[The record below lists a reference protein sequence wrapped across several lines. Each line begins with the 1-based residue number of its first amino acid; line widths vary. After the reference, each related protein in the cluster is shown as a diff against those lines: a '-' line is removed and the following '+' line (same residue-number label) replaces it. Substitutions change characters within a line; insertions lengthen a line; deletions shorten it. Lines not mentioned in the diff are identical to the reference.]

1 MLSTSKD
8 NSRIKEIRKLLNK
21 KYSLEKGL
29 FVIEGENLVEE
40 SIKTNLLKELYVLEG
55 CECKYNF
62 QYDEVTHEV
71 MKSVS
76 DLKSVP
82 RLLGVAEIKNDN
94 KIGNRIVILDD
105 IQDPGN
111 AGTIIRNAVAFG
123 IDTVVFS
130 KSSVSAYNE
139 KVLRSTGGMIFNIN
153 IIIDDLEHIINQ
165 IKDNNIKVIG
175 TSLNTSKSLETL
187 DKIDNFAIIFGNE
200 GNGVSN
206 KILSLC
212 DEVIKINMNNK
223 CESLN
228 VAVSSGIVLYT
239 LWSKNE

>member
-1 MLSTSKD
+1 MLITSKD
-8 NSRIKEIRKLLNK
+8 NNRIKEIRKLLNK

-40 SIKTNLLKELYVLEG
+40 AIKNNLLKELYVLKG
-55 CECKYNF
+55 SECKYDF
-62 QYDEVTHEV
+62 QHDEVTYEV
-71 MKSVS
+71 MKSIS
-76 DLKSVP
+76 DLKSTP
-82 RLLGVAEIKNDN
+82 RLLGVAKIKKEE
-94 KIGNRIVILDD
+94 KIGKRIVILDD

-123 IDTVVFS
+123 IDTIVFS

-139 KVLRSTGGMIFNIN
+139 KTLRSTGGMIFNIN
-153 IIIDDLEHIINQ
+153 IIIDDLENVISQ
-165 IKDNNIKVIG
+165 IKNNDIKVIG

-187 DKIDNFAIIFGNE
+187 EKMDNFAIIFGNE
-200 GNGVSN
+200 GNGVS
-206 KILSLC
+206 KDILSLC
-212 DEVIKINMNNK
+212 DEVIKINMNSK

-228 VAVSSGIVLYT
+228 VAVSSGIVLYN

>member
-1 MLSTSKD
+1 MLITSKD
-8 NSRIKEIRKLLNK
+8 NGRIKEIRKILNK

-29 FVIEGENLVEE
+29 FIIEGENLVEE
-40 SIKTNLLKELYVLEG
+40 AIKNNLLKELYVLEG
-55 CECKYNF
+55 YECKYDF

-71 MKSVS
+71 MKSIS
-76 DLKSVP
+76 NLKSTP
-82 RLLGVAEIKNDN
+82 RLLGVAKIKKEE
-94 KIGNRIVILDD
+94 KIGKKIIILDD

-130 KSSVSAYNE
+130 KSSVSVYNE
-139 KVLRSTGGMIFNIN
+139 KTLRSTGGMIFNIN
-153 IIIDDLEHIINQ
+153 IIIDDLEHVISQ

-175 TSLNTSKSLETL
+175 TSLNTSKSLEKL
-187 DKIDNFAIIFGNE
+187 EKMDNFAIIFGNE
-200 GNGVSN
+200 GNGVSED
-206 KILSLC
+206 ILSLC
-212 DEVIKINMNNK
+212 DEVIKINMNSK

-228 VAVSSGIVLYT
+228 VAVSSGIVLYN

>member
-1 MLSTSKD
+1 MLITSKD
-8 NSRIKEIRKLLNK
+8 NGRIKEIRKILNK

-29 FVIEGENLVEE
+29 FIIEGENLVEE
-40 SIKTNLLKELYVLEG
+40 AIKNNLLKELYVLEG
-55 CECKYNF
+55 YECKYDF

-71 MKSVS
+71 MKSIS
-76 DLKSVP
+76 DLKSTP
-82 RLLGVAEIKNDN
+82 RLLGVAKIKKEE
-94 KIGNRIVILDD
+94 KIGKKIIILDD

-130 KSSVSAYNE
+130 KSSVSVYNE
-139 KVLRSTGGMIFNIN
+139 KTLRSTGGMIFNIN
-153 IIIDDLEHIINQ
+153 IIIDDLEDVISQ

-187 DKIDNFAIIFGNE
+187 EKMDNFAIIFGNE
-200 GNGVSN
+200 GNGVSED
-206 KILSLC
+206 ILSLC
-212 DEVIKINMNNK
+212 DEVIKINMNSK

-228 VAVSSGIVLYT
+228 VAVSSGIVLYN

>member
-1 MLSTSKD
+1 MLITSKD
-8 NSRIKEIRKLLNK
+8 NNRIKEIRKLLNK

-40 SIKTNLLKELYVLEG
+40 AIKNNLLKELYVLKG
-55 CECKYNF
+55 CECKYDF

-71 MKSVS
+71 MKSIS
-76 DLKSVP
+76 DLKSTP
-82 RLLGVAEIKNDN
+82 RLLGVAKIKKEE
-94 KIGNRIVILDD
+94 KIGKRIVILDD

-123 IDTVVFS
+123 IDTIVFS

-139 KVLRSTGGMIFNIN
+139 KTLRSTGGMIFNIN
-153 IIIDDLEHIINQ
+153 IITDDLENVISQ
-165 IKDNNIKVIG
+165 IKTNDIKVIG
-175 TSLNTSKSLETL
+175 TSLNASKSLETL
-187 DKIDNFAIIFGNE
+187 EKMDNFAIIFGNE
-200 GNGVSN
+200 GNGVSED
-206 KILSLC
+206 ILSLC
-212 DEVIKINMNNK
+212 DEVIKINMNSK

-228 VAVSSGIVLYT
+228 VAVSSGIVLYN

>member
-1 MLSTSKD
+1 MLITSKD
-8 NSRIKEIRKLLNK
+8 NGRIKEIRKILNK
-21 KYSLEKGL
+21 KYSIEKGL
-29 FVIEGENLVEE
+29 FIIEGENLVEE
-40 SIKTNLLKELYVLEG
+40 AIKNNLLKELYVLEG
-55 CECKYNF
+55 YECKYDF

-71 MKSVS
+71 MKSIS
-76 DLKSVP
+76 NLKSTP
-82 RLLGVAEIKNDN
+82 RLLGVAKIKKEE
-94 KIGNRIVILDD
+94 KIGKKIIILDD

-130 KSSVSAYNE
+130 KSSVSVYNE
-139 KVLRSTGGMIFNIN
+139 KTLRSTGGMIFNIN
-153 IIIDDLEHIINQ
+153 IIIDDLEHVISQ

-187 DKIDNFAIIFGNE
+187 EKMDNFAIIFGNE
-200 GNGVSN
+200 GNGVSED
-206 KILSLC
+206 ILSLC
-212 DEVIKINMNNK
+212 DEVIKINMNSK

-228 VAVSSGIVLYT
+228 VAVSSGIVLYN

>member
-1 MLSTSKD
+1 MLITSKD
-8 NSRIKEIRKLLNK
+8 NNRIKEIRKLLNK

-40 SIKTNLLKELYVLEG
+40 AIKNDLLKELYVLKG
-55 CECKYNF
+55 SECKYDF
-62 QYDEVTHEV
+62 QHDEVTYEV
-71 MKSVS
+71 MKSIS
-76 DLKSVP
+76 DLKSTP
-82 RLLGVAEIKNDN
+82 RLLGVAKIKKEE
-94 KIGNRIVILDD
+94 KIGKRIVILDD

-123 IDTVVFS
+123 IDTIVFS

-139 KVLRSTGGMIFNIN
+139 KTLRSTGGMIFNIN
-153 IIIDDLEHIINQ
+153 IIIDDLENVISQ
-165 IKDNNIKVIG
+165 IKNNDIKVIG

-187 DKIDNFAIIFGNE
+187 EKMDNFAIIFGNE
-200 GNGVSN
+200 GNGVS
-206 KILSLC
+206 KDILSLC
-212 DEVIKINMNNK
+212 DEVIKINMNSK

-228 VAVSSGIVLYT
+228 VAVSSGIVLYN

>member
-1 MLSTSKD
+1 MLITSKD
-8 NSRIKEIRKLLNK
+8 NGRIKEIRKILNK

-29 FVIEGENLVEE
+29 FIIEGENLVEE
-40 SIKTNLLKELYVLEG
+40 AIKNNLLKELYVLEG
-55 CECKYNF
+55 YECKYDF

-71 MKSVS
+71 MKSIS
-76 DLKSVP
+76 NLKSTP
-82 RLLGVAEIKNDN
+82 RLLGVAKIKKEE
-94 KIGNRIVILDD
+94 KIGKKIIILDD

-130 KSSVSAYNE
+130 KSSVSVYNE
-139 KVLRSTGGMIFNIN
+139 KTLRSTGGMIFNIN
-153 IIIDDLEHIINQ
+153 IIIDDLEHVISQ

-175 TSLNTSKSLETL
+175 TSLNTSKSLETIE
-187 DKIDNFAIIFGNE
+187 KMDNFAIIFGNE
-200 GNGVSN
+200 GNGVSED
-206 KILSLC
+206 ILSLC
-212 DEVIKINMNNK
+212 DEVIKINMNSK

-228 VAVSSGIVLYT
+228 VAVSSGIILYN

>member
-1 MLSTSKD
+1 MLITSKD
-8 NSRIKEIRKLLNK
+8 NGRIKEIRKILNK

-29 FVIEGENLVEE
+29 FIIEGENLVEE
-40 SIKTNLLKELYVLEG
+40 AIKNNLLKELYVLEG
-55 CECKYNF
+55 YECKYDF

-71 MKSVS
+71 MKSIS
-76 DLKSVP
+76 DLKSTP
-82 RLLGVAEIKNDN
+82 RLLGVAKIKKEE
-94 KIGNRIVILDD
+94 KIGKRIVILDD

-130 KSSVSAYNE
+130 KSSVSVYNE
-139 KVLRSTGGMIFNIN
+139 KTLRSTGGMIFNIN
-153 IIIDDLEHIINQ
+153 IIIDDLEHVISQ

-187 DKIDNFAIIFGNE
+187 EKMDNFAIIFGNE
-200 GNGVSN
+200 GNGVSED
-206 KILSLC
+206 ILSLC
-212 DEVIKINMNNK
+212 DEVIKINMNSK

-228 VAVSSGIVLYT
+228 VAVSSGIVLYN

>member
-1 MLSTSKD
+1 MLITSKD
-8 NSRIKEIRKLLNK
+8 NGRIKEIRKILNK

-29 FVIEGENLVEE
+29 FIIEGENLVEE
-40 SIKTNLLKELYVLEG
+40 AIKNNLLKELYVLEG
-55 CECKYNF
+55 YECKYDF

-71 MKSVS
+71 MKSIS
-76 DLKSVP
+76 NLKSTP
-82 RLLGVAEIKNDN
+82 RLLGVAKIKKEE
-94 KIGNRIVILDD
+94 KIGKKIIILDD

-130 KSSVSAYNE
+130 KSSVSVYNE
-139 KVLRSTGGMIFNIN
+139 KTLRSTGGMIFNIN
-153 IIIDDLEHIINQ
+153 IIIDDLEDVISQ

-187 DKIDNFAIIFGNE
+187 EKMDNFAIIFGNE
-200 GNGVSN
+200 GNGVSED
-206 KILSLC
+206 ILSLC
-212 DEVIKINMNNK
+212 DEVIKINMNSK

-228 VAVSSGIVLYT
+228 VAVSSGIVLYN